1 MTEKELAI
9 KWFEFEG
16 MPVNESDASLY
27 VCVKES
33 QDLQVSTNEEIKDNE
48 KILGNSQ

>member
-33 QDLQVSTNEEIKDNE
+33 QDLQISTSGEIKDNE
-48 KILGNSQ
+48 R